1 MTPLTVL
8 SLLGVVSVWC
18 WSQILA
24 LGDVRVSLGVF
35 YGWYALAF
43 AAYLAAL
50 WVVRRLEQ
58 TPGVSREISLRAR
71 LVPLGVI
78 VLVAVAARLI
88 LLSTTPTLSDDIYR
102 YHWDGRVQQAGIDPY
117 ALPPNDPALQFLRD
131 DHFAAINF
139 PHLRTIYPPLTELA
153 FWLGAS
159 LGGTLTSQKV
169 VFLSAELIMVLS
181 LLVILVRRNQS
192 PLWLV
197 AYAWHPLAILEIA
210 GSGHNDALGIALGWA
225 GIAAWHVRSWGGCT
239 LAWIGAFLSKF
250 GSIIMAPWWWW
261 RRAARGWLL
270 VFLLAS
276 ALPFAAYPTAVTAL
290 FESLSAMTIRVES
303 NASLYLLL
311 LGLLRHA
318 VLVRVVATGAWLVF
332 LLWWARRQE
341 DPIRYIVGVVGVGV
355 LVSPVLHPWYL
366 LWLVPCFCFVRIPA
380 FLALTGT
387 VVLAYTVWP
396 GYLAGGPWTIPLWAR
411 LAEYAPV
418 FGLGIWGLGRCV
430 WRSSFLP
437 VTKPQGYATS

>member
-1 MTPLTVL
+1 MQRLLIVGLTVL
-8 SLLGVVSVWC
+8 GAGSIWC
-18 WSQILA
+18 WSQIRA
-24 LGDVRVSLGVF
+24 LGDVRTSLGAF

-43 AAYLAAL
+43 AAYLAVL
-50 WVVRRLEQ
+50 GLVRRTERARPLSPRW
-58 TPGVSREISLRAR
+58 THGSLALIGLVALLAR
-71 LVPLGVI
+71 LVLLG
-78 VLVAVAARLI
+78 
-88 LLSTTPTLSDDIYR
+88 TTPTLSDDIYR
-102 YHWDGRVQQAGIDPY
+102 YHWDGRVQQAGFDPY
-117 ALPPNDPALQFLRD
+117 ALPPNDPALRFLRD
-131 DHFAAINF
+131 DHFAHLNF

-181 LLVILVRRNQS
+181 LLVILRCRNQS
-192 PLWLV
+192 PLWVV
-197 AYAWHPLAILEIA
+197 AYAWHPLTILEIA

-261 RRAARGWLL
+261 RRAARGWLV
-270 VFLLAS
+270 VFLLGS
-276 ALPFAAYPTAVTAL
+276 ALPFAAYPKAVTAL
-290 FESLSAMTIRVES
+290 IDSLSAMTGRVES

-311 LGLLRHA
+311 MGLLRHA

-341 DPIRYIVGVVGVGV
+341 DPIRYIVGVAGVGV

-366 LWLVPCFCFVRIPA
+366 LWLVPCFCFVRVPA

-396 GYLAGGPWTIPLWAR
+396 AYLAGGPWTIPLWAR

-418 FGLGIWGLGRCV
+418 FGLGMWELRRLQLRQQAMLNCA
-430 WRSSFLP
+430 S
-437 VTKPQGYATS
+437 

>member
-1 MTPLTVL
+1 M
-8 SLLGVVSVWC
+8 
-18 WSQILA
+18 
-24 LGDVRVSLGVF
+24 SLGAF
-35 YGWYALAF
+35 YGWYVLAF

-50 WVVRRLEQ
+50 GLVRSTERHPLS
-58 TPGVSREISLRAR
+58 PRGRRVSVALIGLVAILAR
-71 LVPLGVI
+71 LVLLG
-78 VLVAVAARLI
+78 
-88 LLSTTPTLSDDIYR
+88 TTPTLSDDIYR

-117 ALPPNDPALQFLRD
+117 ALPPNDPALRFLRD
-131 DHFAAINF
+131 DHFAHLNF

-159 LGGTLTSQKV
+159 LERTWSPAWLWWAGRHPERPRHGGGVEGLTSQKA
-169 VFLSAELIMVLS
+169 VFLSAELTMVLS
-181 LLVILVRRNQS
+181 LLVILVRRRQS
-192 PLWLV
+192 PLWVV
-197 AYAWHPLAILEIA
+197 AYAWHPLTILEIA

-261 RRAARGWLL
+261 RRAARGWLV

-290 FESLSAMTIRVES
+290 FESLSAMTGRVES

-311 LGLLRHA
+311 VGLFRHA
-318 VLVRVVATGAWLVF
+318 VLVRLIATGVWLVF
-332 LLWWARRQE
+332 LLWWARRQD
-341 DPIRYIVGVVGVGV
+341 DPIRYIVGVAGVGV

-366 LWLVPCFCFVRIPA
+366 LWLVPCFCFVRVPA
-380 FLALTGT
+380 FLALSGT

-396 GYLAGGPWTIPLWAR
+396 AYLAGGPWTMPLWAR
-411 LAEYAPV
+411 LAEYVPV
-418 FGLGIWGLGRCV
+418 FGLGMWGLGRCV
-430 WRSSFLP
+430 WRSLSLP
-437 VTKPQGYATS
+437 GTKPQPSATS